1 MNTSSHINTSLQETA
16 DCLLEIGC
24 LLMASGAST
33 NRIRVTMERIAD
45 GLGYETETLTTH
57 RTIFVIVKDSQTNE
71 IYNSF
76 KKTPPHGANFTLVS
90 GISKMSWHA
99 FENNWTLKQVKEEI
113 DRLKKIPRYPLL
125 ITMIFVSLADAGFCR
140 LFGGEYIDLG
150 TAFVATFTAFTV
162 KHYATKLNF
171 NGYLSVIF
179 ASFTACFITSF
190 ARMYSIGNHPDLAFA
205 TAVLFLVPG
214 IPLINSFSDI
224 MDGHVMNG
232 MVRGTHAMVIAFCIS
247 LGMLV
252 TMLIFNF

>member
-1 MNTSSHINTSLQETA
+1 MVSNLNLNTNLKQIA
-16 DCLLEIGC
+16 DCLLETGC

-57 RTIFVIVKDSQTNE
+57 RTIFIVVKDLKTNE
-71 IYNSF
+71 VYNSF

-90 GISKMSWHA
+90 GISKMSWSA
-99 FENNWTLKQVKEEI
+99 IENNWTLNQVKEEI
-113 DRLKKIPRYPLL
+113 DRLKKLPRYPLF

-140 LFGGEYIDLG
+140 LFGGEYIDMC
-150 TAFVATFTAFTV
+150 TALVATFIAFTV
-162 KHYATKLNF
+162 KHYAFKLNF

-179 ASFTACFITSF
+179 ASFTACFITGF
-190 ARMYSIGNHPDLAFA
+190 ARMYGIGNHPDLAFA

>member
-1 MNTSSHINTSLQETA
+1 MNTSSPINTSLQETA

-33 NRIRVTMERIAD
+33 NRIRVTMERIAK
-45 GLGYETETLTTH
+45 GLGFETETLTTH
-57 RTIFVIVKDSQTNE
+57 RTVFIVVKDSQTNE

-90 GISKMSWHA
+90 GISKMSWRVT
-99 FENNWTLKQVKEEI
+99 ENNWTLDQITEELN
-113 DRLKKIPRYPLL
+113 RLKKLPRYSLL
-125 ITMIFVSLADAGFCR
+125 MTIFFVSLSDAGFCR
-140 LFGGEYIDLG
+140 LFGGEYIDLC
-150 TAFVATFTAFTV
+150 TAFVATFMAFTV

-190 ARMYSIGNHPDLAFA
+190 ARIYGVGNHSDLAFA